1 MSDTKV
7 WDVSK
12 NGLDSIRGLIR
23 DLQGNLDAMDSAFTS
38 LNNTYVCSVDGLGI
52 YSDSI
57 NATLKTMKT
66 VNETSKNSIG
76 NLMVQLDRYANH
88 IESEL
93 ARKGE

>member
-1 MSDTKV
+1 MSTEKI
-7 WDVSK
+7 WDISR
-12 NGLDSIRGLIR
+12 NGVDSIRALIR
-23 DLQGNLDAMDSAFTS
+23 DLQSNLDAMDSAFTS

-76 NLMVQLDRYANH
+76 DLMVRLDKYAGH
-88 IESEL
+88 IENEL
-93 ARKGE
+93 AKKGE